1 MDSVNV
7 EDIYRAYEVIDRAG
21 DYDEEVKKSY
31 RTIINGAHGESNCK
45 RLAAQFIPRFFGK
58 FPEFHETAIDALF
71 DLCEDTD
78 LNVRLTVI
86 KYLPNV
92 VRESDK
98 VAVRIA
104 DALVQLLQ
112 NETAQEVAAV
122 KKALE
127 QVIRLSPRDSIVAIF
142 QQSLK
147 GSPEVRNRTINF
159 LSNDLNRFKEELFE
173 KGEDVEACF
182 ANEALHDASIS
193 EFEIFMKMLLPLKM
207 YRLENKD
214 NLKELVNVL
223 INSIVTGDEKFDPT
237 DHTKVQKLL
246 LCGKTLIQYFEK
258 GVKSTSFLAFLVNKI
273 LPKEIYSRLQERHQ
287 KMILRFL
294 AECISGKHNE
304 ATIKNAAPLVKELFI
319 NEIPPPGDDTE
330 IEPKLDLPRVEYIVF
345 ALYCIAS
352 KIPEIVEGQEM
363 ISRFRNLY
371 AVAIKCIS
379 RIKQGLKDLQKR
391 GSKDQETMEK
401 IKKAESGQIVT
412 NNILSMIKELMKPVK
427 ARHFTKI
434 VHSWNTS
441 TPNVVVAST
450 LTPVKRAVDADSSSE
465 VPTNKKQM
473 VENLRS
479 QMVQKPNS
487 FQNTKSSR
495 AGQVPSRQQFSK
507 DIPRIVSGVVRNSNG
522 GSDGRSKIDRNS
534 AQNNQANLY
543 VPPPRRGNVK
553 CFAY

>member
-1 MDSVNV
+1 
-7 EDIYRAYEVIDRAG
+7 
-21 DYDEEVKKSY
+21 
-31 RTIINGAHGESNCK
+31 T
-45 RLAAQFIPRFFGK
+45 
-58 FPEFHETAIDALF
+58 T
-71 DLCEDTD
+71 
-78 LNVRLTVI
+78 
-86 KYLPNV
+86 
-92 VRESDK
+92 
-98 VAVRIA
+98 
-104 DALVQLLQ
+104 
-112 NETAQEVAAV
+112 QEIAAV

-182 ANEALHDASIS
+182 ANEVKRALHDASIS
-193 EFEIFMKMLLPLKM
+193 EFEIFIKMLLPLKI

-319 NEIPPPGDDTE
+319 NEIPPPGEDTE

-434 VHSWNTS
+434 VHSWSTS
-441 TPNVVVAST
+441 IPNALVASA
-450 LTPVKRAVDADSSSE
+450 LTPVKRTVDADSLAE

-479 QMVQKPNS
+479 QMVQKSNFS
-487 FQNTKSSR
+487 QNTKSSR
-495 AGQVPSRQQFSK
+495 AGQIPSRQQFSK
-507 DIPRIVSGVVRNSNG
+507 DIPRIAGVVRNNGSNG
-522 GSDGRSKIDRNS
+522 GSDRRSKIDRNS
-534 AQNNQANLY
+534 AQNSQANLY

-553 CFAY
+553 FFAH

>member
-7 EDIYRAYEVIDRAG
+7 EDIYKAYEIIDRAG
-21 DYDEEVKKSY
+21 DYNEEVKKSY
-31 RTIINGAHGESNCK
+31 KTIINGAHGESNCK

-58 FPEFHETAIDALF
+58 FPEFHEMAIDALF

-92 VRESDK
+92 VKESDK

-112 NETAQEVAAV
+112 NETAQEIAAV

-147 GSPEVRNRTINF
+147 GSPEVRLRTINF

-173 KGEDVEACF
+173 KGEDVETCF
-182 ANEALHDASIS
+182 ANEVKKALHDASIS
-193 EFEIFMKMLLPLKM
+193 EFEIFIKMLLPLKI
-207 YRLENKD
+207 YRIENKD

-223 INSIVTGDEKFDPT
+223 INSIATGDEKFDPT

-246 LCGKTLIQYFEK
+246 LCGKTLIPYFEK
-258 GVKSTSFLAFLVNKI
+258 GVKSTSFLAFIVNKI
-273 LPKEIYSRLQERHQ
+273 LPKEIYSKLQERHQ

-304 ATIKNAAPLVKELFI
+304 ATIKNAAPL
-319 NEIPPPGDDTE
+319 NEIPPPGDDSE
-330 IEPKLDLPRVEYIVF
+330 VEPKLDLPRVEYIVF

-363 ISRFRNLY
+363 ISRLVIFILNVHRKIFNVNATKLN
-371 AVAIKCIS
+371 AFS
-379 RIKQGLKDLQKR
+379 GLKDLQKR
-391 GSKDQETMEK
+391 ESKDKETMEVNIVSYQCIDK

-412 NNILSMIKELMKPVK
+412 NNILTMIKELMKPVK

-434 VHSWNTS
+434 VHSWSTS
-441 TPNVVVAST
+441 QSNVVVAPPS
-450 LTPVKRAVDADSSSE
+450 TPVKRSADADSSTE
-465 VPTNKKQM
+465 TLTNKKRM
-473 VENLRS
+473 IEILRS

-487 FQNTKSSR
+487 SQNTKSSR
-495 AGQVPSRQQFSK
+495 AGQIPNRQQFNK
-507 DIPRIVSGVVRNSNG
+507 DIPRIGGVVRNN
-522 GSDGRSKIDRNS
+522 
-534 AQNNQANLY
+534 
-543 VPPPRRGNVK
+543 
-553 CFAY
+553 

>member
-112 NETAQEVAAV
+112 NETAQEIAAV

-182 ANEALHDASIS
+182 ANEVKRALHDASIS

-273 LPKEIYSRLQERHQ
+273 LPKEIYSRLQERYQ

-391 GSKDQETMEK
+391 GSKDQETTEK

-495 AGQVPSRQQFSK
+495 AGQVPSRQQFNK
-507 DIPRIVSGVVRNSNG
+507 DIPRIASGVVRKNGSNG

-543 VPPPRRGNVK
+543 VPPPRRD
-553 CFAY
+553 